1 MDKYE
6 LNLKIDQIKKLA
18 SKRAFKEAAKIA
30 GEINWH
36 KVKEWSALAT
46 IINVQEAVGDI
57 EEARD
62 MAILAYNRNL
72 GGRKLVYKLTE
83 LFIKLKQFDEAEELY
98 DEYEKMAAHDVNHY
112 LLFYDLRKAEGAR
125 DNELIEI
132 LEEHKKHEVDEKYLL
147 ELAKLYASTDRK
159 EECLKTCD
167 EIVLLFQD
175 GSYVEKAIQLKKEMG
190 AELTNMQKK
199 ILEDTSRKKE
209 DKEATKEILFEQ
221 QKELMRIMH
230 DDIDDVFDE
239 DEEAQADDIFEEHSE
254 DEYTEELE
262 DNSDEQDNLDKQ
274 DSFDEETT
282 DTSSDESDIS
292 KSTDTTDII
301 EAFDDTEESE
311 DVIEAFEDEQENAK
325 KPSQMPESLR
335 ELIENAKKKI
345 DSSYDRMNRES
356 EEERLKEEKEA
367 VKRSIEARENNME
380 IEVKVPNYSIYD
392 TQNIQEE
399 LAKNL
404 SKILS
409 DDDEPDVFRPDRESV
424 SHSDS
429 ALKLEAAAAEQDNQ
443 NQQEDDQIEGQMSL
457 ADWME
462 DIRQEKYGKQN
473 TKEYSKEELEKMLD
487 DKDEKS
493 AAYEKLIMENKLKA
507 AGANKEDSEVEA
519 RTKMMLHAAKTDLAI
534 RTGKATLKLEEAV
547 DDIREAAKEAQ
558 NEYTVTAEQADEDNT
573 VISLDT
579 ASFAPVTEQMIA
591 ASVEK
596 IVQDAEDENM
606 LSDSVSEDI
615 FDDEQEEINTNKV
628 KRSQI
633 VREKRIEESIAAGS
647 DEEEDKK
654 LTGELA
660 KIFRKYREMPG
671 LETQLVN
678 LFEALD
684 KEMDMTTSSVGN
696 IIISG
701 NSTSDKTDL
710 ARTIIRAINQ
720 VYPDSHKKIA
730 KTTGDSINQRGIT
743 KAMSKLRGTALIVE
757 GAGAIQPKRINEIM
771 SCLSQDTDRMIVI
784 FEDSDADINV
794 LLNFNPDLVKMFNH
808 RIVLKQYTVNEL
820 VDMAKRFARKRQYE
834 VGDDALLELYLKI
847 DKLRSQTDSIR
858 LDDIKDI
865 INQAIAKSEKRA
877 SKKLFGGLRKKRGDN
892 GDLIFL
898 SESDFKD

>member
-1 MDKYE
+1 MGYRFFIEKVASDLDKYE

-30 GEINWH
+30 EEINWH

-112 LLFYDLRKAEGAR
+112 LLFYDLRKPEGAR

-221 QKELMRIMH
+221 QKELTRIMH

-239 DEEAQADDIFEEHSE
+239 DEEEQADDIFEEHSE
-254 DEYTEELE
+254 DEYTEEAE
-262 DNSDEQDNLDKQ
+262 DVSE
-274 DSFDEETT
+274 
-282 DTSSDESDIS
+282 ESDIS
-292 KSTDTTDII
+292 KSTDTTDTV
-301 EAFDDTEESE
+301 EDVDDTEESE
-311 DVIEAFEDEQENAK
+311 EVIEAFEDEQENDK

-356 EEERLKEEKEA
+356 EEERLKEEKEE

-409 DDDEPDVFRPDRESV
+409 DDDEPDVFRPDRES
-424 SHSDS
+424 SSQSDS
-429 ALKLEAAAAEQDNQ
+429 ALKLEAAAAEQE

-507 AGANKEDSEVEA
+507 ADANKENSEVKA

-547 DDIREAAKEAQ
+547 DGIREAAKEAQ
-558 NEYTVTAEQADEDNT
+558 NEYTVTAEHTDEDNT

-615 FDDEQEEINTNKV
+615 FDDEQEEINTNRV

-684 KEMDMTTSSVGN
+684 KEMDMKTSSVGN

-794 LLNFNPDLVKMFNH
+794 LLNFNPDLVRMFNH

-847 DKLRSQTDSIR
+847 DKLRSQTDNIR

-865 INQAIAKSEKRA
+865 INKAIAKSEKRA

>member
-1 MDKYE
+1 
-6 LNLKIDQIKKLA
+6 
-18 SKRAFKEAAKIA
+18 
-30 GEINWH
+30 
-36 KVKEWSALAT
+36 
-46 IINVQEAVGDI
+46 
-57 EEARD
+57 
-62 MAILAYNRNL
+62 
-72 GGRKLVYKLTE
+72 
-83 LFIKLKQFDEAEELY
+83 
-98 DEYEKMAAHDVNHY
+98 
-112 LLFYDLRKAEGAR
+112 
-125 DNELIEI
+125 
-132 LEEHKKHEVDEKYLL
+132 
-147 ELAKLYASTDRK
+147 
-159 EECLKTCD
+159 
-167 EIVLLFQD
+167 
-175 GSYVEKAIQLKKEMG
+175 
-190 AELTNMQKK
+190 
-199 ILEDTSRKKE
+199 
-209 DKEATKEILFEQ
+209 
-221 QKELMRIMH
+221 
-230 DDIDDVFDE
+230 
-239 DEEAQADDIFEEHSE
+239 
-254 DEYTEELE
+254 
-262 DNSDEQDNLDKQ
+262 
-274 DSFDEETT
+274 
-282 DTSSDESDIS
+282 
-292 KSTDTTDII
+292 
-301 EAFDDTEESE
+301 
-311 DVIEAFEDEQENAK
+311 
-325 KPSQMPESLR
+325 
-335 ELIENAKKKI
+335 
-345 DSSYDRMNRES
+345 
-356 EEERLKEEKEA
+356 
-367 VKRSIEARENNME
+367 
-380 IEVKVPNYSIYD
+380 
-392 TQNIQEE
+392 
-399 LAKNL
+399 
-404 SKILS
+404 
-409 DDDEPDVFRPDRESV
+409 
-424 SHSDS
+424 
-429 ALKLEAAAAEQDNQ
+429 
-443 NQQEDDQIEGQMSL
+443 
-457 ADWME
+457 
-462 DIRQEKYGKQN
+462 
-473 TKEYSKEELEKMLD
+473 MLD

-507 AGANKEDSEVEA
+507 ADANKENSEVKA

-547 DDIREAAKEAQ
+547 DGIREAAKEAQ
-558 NEYTVTAEQADEDNT
+558 NEYTVTAEHTAEDNT

-615 FDDEQEEINTNKV
+615 FDDEQEEINTNRV

-684 KEMDMTTSSVGN
+684 KEMDMKTSSVGN

-794 LLNFNPDLVKMFNH
+794 LLNFNPDLVRMFNH

-847 DKLRSQTDSIR
+847 DKLRSQTDNIR

-865 INQAIAKSEKRA
+865 INKAIAKSEKRA

>member
-1 MDKYE
+1 MGYRFFIEKVASDLDKYE

-30 GEINWH
+30 EEINWH

-221 QKELMRIMH
+221 QKELTRIMH

-239 DEEAQADDIFEEHSE
+239 DEEEQADDIFEEHSE
-254 DEYTEELE
+254 DEYTEEAE
-262 DNSDEQDNLDKQ
+262 D
-274 DSFDEETT
+274 DSE
-282 DTSSDESDIS
+282 ESDIS
-292 KSTDTTDII
+292 KSTDTTDTADTV
-301 EAFDDTEESE
+301 EDVDDTEESE
-311 DVIEAFEDEQENAK
+311 EVIEAFEDEQENDK

-356 EEERLKEEKEA
+356 EEERLKEEKEE

-409 DDDEPDVFRPDRESV
+409 DDDEPDVFRPDRES
-424 SHSDS
+424 SSQSDS
-429 ALKLEAAAAEQDNQ
+429 ALKLEAAAAEQE

-507 AGANKEDSEVEA
+507 ADANKENSEVKA

-547 DDIREAAKEAQ
+547 DGIREAAKEAQ
-558 NEYTVTAEQADEDNT
+558 NEYTVTAEHTDEDNT

-615 FDDEQEEINTNKV
+615 FDDEQEEINTNRV

-684 KEMDMTTSSVGN
+684 KEMDMKTSSVGN

-794 LLNFNPDLVKMFNH
+794 LLNFNPDLVRMFNH

-847 DKLRSQTDSIR
+847 DKLRSQTDNIR

-865 INQAIAKSEKRA
+865 INKAIAKSEKRA